1 VHSTRQDPNLA
12 ALQAGA
18 GLPGHVLDV
27 VVLTSDPGLL
37 ATLREAGGPEHAIWH
52 APSADNAVDLLVGG
66 RCSILI
72 ADLGALR
79 GDAAALLDRLHAQFP
94 ELILMATGRRD
105 EEHSVAMLVS
115 DQRIYRFLHKPVSPA
130 RANLFLSAATRRYNE
145 LRNAVPIDLITGK
158 HIVPRS
164 NTTAIVVTFVVLLS
178 AAAGGAFWWQ
188 SRKEPAVA
196 APPPRA
202 VGSLTPEEQVADYL
216 ARGEMALATNR
227 LVDPRGNNAVEYYR
241 SVLALQPEN
250 AGARTGLER
259 VGMKLEAR
267 VLEALQAGDPARG
280 ATALGILQRAVPE
293 YPRLDELRAEL
304 LALSR
309 SSRSPISAAPPPEPV
324 KRAPARTSA
333 PAPTPAARSTRTQAA
348 PTTTRQV
355 SAPTP
360 QVSAPTSAVQGPA
373 PGATAPAIAA
383 PAAALPAAAAAASD
397 PTPGELDNVARLRGR
412 GILLEPPGN
421 NAYEQL
427 LALRAKYPY
436 SIGVRTEQQQLAS
449 AFLERTRTA
458 LAAGDAVTANAFL
471 SRVDT
476 LVPNMAATKSLQTQL
491 AALQQQRA
499 FNAQIVQAKTL
510 TRTREVPPVYP
521 RDAERQNISGWVD
534 VEFTVAPD
542 GSTQDLVVR
551 GAEPQRMFDQ
561 AAVDAVKRWRFEPIM
576 RDGKAVAQRAAV
588 RIRFELK

>member
-1 VHSTRQDPNLA
+1 VHSTRQDANLA

-18 GLPGHVLDV
+18 GLPGHILDV

-37 ATLREAGGPEHAIWH
+37 ATLHQSAGPEHAIWH
-52 APSADNAVDLLVGG
+52 APSADAAVDLLVGG

-72 ADLGALR
+72 ADLGSLR

-94 ELILMATGRRD
+94 ELILMATGRRE

-164 NTTAIVVTFVVLLS
+164 NTPAIVVSLVVLLS
-178 AAAGGAFWWQ
+178 LAAGGAFWWQ
-188 SRKEPAVA
+188 SRKEPAAV

-202 VGSLTPEEQVADYL
+202 VGSLTQAEQIADFL
-216 ARGEMALATNR
+216 ARGEMALATDR

-241 SVLALQPEN
+241 SVLALQPDN
-250 AGARTGLER
+250 AGAHTGLER
-259 VGMKLEAR
+259 VGMKLEGR
-267 VLEALQAGDPARG
+267 FMDALQARDAARG
-280 ATALGILQRAVPE
+280 ATALATLQHAVPE

-304 LALSR
+304 LTLSR
-309 SSRSPISAAPPPEPV
+309 SSRSPISIAPPPEPV
-324 KRAPARTSA
+324 KPPPARAAAPVVIPATKSTTPQAAPPKPQVGTAKPEVQA
-333 PAPTPAARSTRTQAA
+333 PAPRAAA
-348 PTTTRQV
+348 PTA
-355 SAPTP
+355 AP
-360 QVSAPTSAVQGPA
+360 PA
-373 PGATAPAIAA
+373 AA
-383 PAAALPAAAAAASD
+383 PAAAAAVAAASD
-397 PTPGELDNVARLRGR
+397 PSASELDAVARLRGR
-412 GILLEPPGN
+412 GVLLEPPGN

-449 AFLERTRTA
+449 AFLDRTRTA
-458 LAAGDAVTANAFL
+458 LAAGDVATASAVL

-491 AALQQQRA
+491 AALEQKRA
-499 FNAQIVQAKTL
+499 FESQIVQAKTL
-510 TRTREVPPVYP
+510 KRVREVPPVYP
-521 RDAERQNISGWVD
+521 RDAERLSISGWVD

-561 AAVDAVKRWRFEPIM
+561 AAIDAVKRWRFEPIM
-576 RDGKAVAQRAAV
+576 RDGAAVAQRAAV

>member
-1 VHSTRQDPNLA
+1 MHSTRQDANLA

-18 GLPGHVLDV
+18 GLPGHILDV

-37 ATLREAGGPEHAIWH
+37 ATLHQSAGPEHAIWH
-52 APSADNAVDLLVGG
+52 APSADTAVDLLVGG
-66 RCSILI
+66 RCSILV

-94 ELILMATGRRD
+94 ELILMATGRRE

-130 RANLFLSAATRRYNE
+130 RANLFLSAASRRYNE

-164 NTTAIVVTFVVLLS
+164 KTPAIVISLVVLLS
-178 AAAGGAFWWQ
+178 LAAGGAFWWQ
-188 SRKEPAVA
+188 SRKEPVAV

-202 VGSLTPEEQVADYL
+202 VGSLTPDEQIADFL
-216 ARGEMALATNR
+216 ARGEMALATDR

-241 SVLALQPEN
+241 SVLALQPDN
-250 AGARTGLER
+250 PGAHTGLER
-259 VGMKLEAR
+259 VGMKMEAR
-267 VLEALQAGDPARG
+267 VLEALQERDAARG
-280 ATALGILQRAVPE
+280 ATALATLQHAVPE

-309 SSRSPISAAPPPEPV
+309 SSRSPISVAPPPEPV
-324 KRAPARTSA
+324 KRPPARTSA
-333 PAPTPAARSTRTQAA
+333 PASTPGAKAATTQ
-348 PTTTRQV
+348 T
-355 SAPTP
+355 APTP
-360 QVSAPTSAVQGPA
+360 TPSVDAPA
-373 PGATAPAIAA
+373 PGAAALTVTA
-383 PAAALPAAAAAASD
+383 PAAAATAAAAAGSD
-397 PTPGELDNVARLRGR
+397 PTPSELDNVARLRGR
-412 GILLEPPGN
+412 GILLEPPVN

-449 AFLERTRTA
+449 TFLDRTRTA
-458 LAAGDAVTANAFL
+458 LAASDVATASAFL
-471 SRVDT
+471 SRVDN

-491 AALQQQRA
+491 ATLQQQSQ
-499 FNAQIVQAKTL
+499 FNSNIVQAKTL
-510 TRTREVPPVYP
+510 KRVREVPPVYP
-521 RDAERQNISGWVD
+521 RDAERQKLSGWVD

-551 GAEPQRMFDQ
+551 GAEPQRTFDQ
-561 AAVDAVKRWRFEPIM
+561 AAIDAVKRWRFEPIM
-576 RDGKAVAQRAAV
+576 RDGTAVAQRAAL

>member
-1 VHSTRQDPNLA
+1 MHSTRQDPNLA

-66 RCSILI
+66 RCSILV

-158 HIVPRS
+158 HVVPRS
-164 NTTAIVVTFVVLLS
+164 NTAGIVAGLVVMLS
-178 AAAGGAFWWQ
+178 VAAGGAFWWQ
-188 SRKEPAVA
+188 SRKETVSVT
-196 APPPRA
+196 PPPRA
-202 VGSLTPEEQVADYL
+202 VGTLTQEEQIADYL
-216 ARGEMALATNR
+216 ARGEMALATDR
-227 LVDPRGNNAVEYYR
+227 LLDPRGNNAVEYFR
-241 SVLALQPEN
+241 AVLALQPDN
-250 AGARTGLER
+250 VGAHTGLER

-267 VLEALQAGDPARG
+267 VLEALQARDPARG
-280 ATALGILQRAVPE
+280 ATALASLQHAVPE
-293 YPRLDELRAEL
+293 YARLDALRTEL
-304 LALSR
+304 LTLSR
-309 SSRSPISAAPPPEPV
+309 SSHNPISVAPPPPAPV
-324 KRAPARTSA
+324 KQTPARTSA
-333 PAPTPAARSTRTQAA
+333 PKPEGQTPAQR
-348 PTTTRQV
+348 
-355 SAPTP
+355 
-360 QVSAPTSAVQGPA
+360 
-373 PGATAPAIAA
+373 ATA
-383 PAAALPAAAAAASD
+383 PAAAAAAAS
-397 PTPGELDNVARLRGR
+397 PSASELDSVARLRSR
-412 GILLEPPGN
+412 GVLLEPPGN

-427 LALRAKYPY
+427 LALRAKYPD
-436 SIGVRTEQQQLAS
+436 SGEVRTEQQLLAS

-458 LAAGDAVTANAFL
+458 LAAGDIATAGAFL

-476 LVPNMAATKSLQTQL
+476 LAPNLAATKSLQTQL
-491 AALQQQRA
+491 AAAQQQR
-499 FNAQIVQAKTL
+499 NAAAQVVQAKTL
-510 TRTREVPPVYP
+510 KRVREVPPVYP

-534 VEFTVAPD
+534 VEFTIAPD
-542 GSTQDLVVR
+542 GSTQELVVR
-551 GAEPQRMFDQ
+551 NAQPQRMFDQ
-561 AAVDAVKRWRFEPIM
+561 AAIDAVKRWRFEPVL
-576 RDGKAVAQRAAV
+576 RDGTAVSQRAAV

>member
-1 VHSTRQDPNLA
+1 VHSTRQDANLA

-18 GLPGHVLDV
+18 GLPGHILDV

-37 ATLREAGGPEHAIWH
+37 ATLHQSAGPEHAIWH
-52 APSADNAVDLLVGG
+52 APSADTAVDLLVGG
-66 RCSILI
+66 RCSILV

-94 ELILMATGRRD
+94 ELILMATGRRE

-130 RANLFLSAATRRYNE
+130 RANLFLSAASRRYNE

-164 NTTAIVVTFVVLLS
+164 KTPAIVISLVVLLS
-178 AAAGGAFWWQ
+178 LAAGGAFWWQ
-188 SRKEPAVA
+188 SRKEPVAV

-202 VGSLTPEEQVADYL
+202 VGSLTPDEQIADFL
-216 ARGEMALATNR
+216 ARGEMALATDR

-241 SVLALQPEN
+241 SVLALQPDN
-250 AGARTGLER
+250 PGAHTGLER
-259 VGMKLEAR
+259 VGMKMEAR
-267 VLEALQAGDPARG
+267 VLEALQERDAARG
-280 ATALGILQRAVPE
+280 ATALATLQHAVPE
-293 YPRLDELRAEL
+293 YPRLDQLRAEL

-309 SSRSPISAAPPPEPV
+309 SSRSPISVAPPPEPV
-324 KRAPARTSA
+324 KRPPARTSA
-333 PAPTPAARSTRTQAA
+333 PASTPGAKAATTQ
-348 PTTTRQV
+348 T
-355 SAPTP
+355 APTP
-360 QVSAPTSAVQGPA
+360 TPSVDAPA
-373 PGATAPAIAA
+373 PGAAALTVTA
-383 PAAALPAAAAAASD
+383 PAAAATAAAAAGSD
-397 PTPGELDNVARLRGR
+397 PTPSELDNVARLRGR
-412 GILLEPPGN
+412 GILLEPPVN

-449 AFLERTRTA
+449 TFLDRTRTA
-458 LAAGDAVTANAFL
+458 LAASDVATASAFL
-471 SRVDT
+471 SRVDN

-491 AALQQQRA
+491 ATLQQQSQ
-499 FNAQIVQAKTL
+499 FNSNIVQAKTL
-510 TRTREVPPVYP
+510 KRVREVPPVYP
-521 RDAERQNISGWVD
+521 RDAERQKLSGWVD

-551 GAEPQRMFDQ
+551 GAEPQRTFDQ
-561 AAVDAVKRWRFEPIM
+561 AAIDAVKRWRFEPIM
-576 RDGKAVAQRAAV
+576 RDGTAVAQRAAL

>member
-27 VVLTSDPGLL
+27 VVLTADPGLL

-164 NTTAIVVTFVVLLS
+164 NTTAIVVGLVVLLS
-178 AAAGGAFWWQ
+178 IVAGGALWWQ
-188 SRKEPAVA
+188 SRKEPAAA

-202 VGSLTPEEQVADYL
+202 VGSLTQEEQIADFL

-241 SVLALQPEN
+241 GVLALQPDN
-250 AGARTGLER
+250 AGAHTGLER
-259 VGMKLEAR
+259 AGMKLEAR
-267 VLEALQAGDPARG
+267 VLEALQAKDAARG
-280 ATALGILQRAVPE
+280 ATALATLQRAVPE

-304 LALSR
+304 LTLSR
-309 SSRSPISAAPPPEPV
+309 SSHSPISVAPPPPEPV
-324 KRAPARTSA
+324 KRPPARTSA
-333 PAPTPAARSTRTQAA
+333 PASTSAAKPTTPPAAR
-348 PTTTRQV
+348 
-355 SAPTP
+355 PTP
-360 QVSAPTSAVQGPA
+360 QVATPTSQSTTPPRVDTPTPEVQAPA
-373 PGATAPAIAA
+373 PAP
-383 PAAALPAAAAAASD
+383 AAAAASD
-397 PTPGELDNVARLRGR
+397 PTPSELDAVARLRGR

-427 LALRAKYPY
+427 LALRTKYPY

-458 LAAGDAVTANAFL
+458 LAAGDAATASAFL

-491 AALQQQRA
+491 AALQQQRK
-499 FNAQIVQAKTL
+499 FNSQIVQAMTL
-510 TRTREVPPVYP
+510 KRVREVPPVYP
-521 RDAERQNISGWVD
+521 RDAERLSLSGWVD

-542 GSTQDLVVR
+542 GSTHDLVVR

-561 AAVDAVKRWRFEPIM
+561 AAVDAVQRWRFEPIM
-576 RDGKAVAQRAAV
+576 RDGAAVAQRAAV

>member
-1 VHSTRQDPNLA
+1 VHSTRQDANLA

-18 GLPGHVLDV
+18 GLPGHILDV

-37 ATLREAGGPEHAIWH
+37 ATLHQSAGPEHAIWH
-52 APSADNAVDLLVGG
+52 APSADTAVDLLVGG
-66 RCSILI
+66 RCSILV

-94 ELILMATGRRD
+94 ELILMATGRRE

-130 RANLFLSAATRRYNE
+130 RANLFLSAASRRYNE

-164 NTTAIVVTFVVLLS
+164 KTPAIVISLVVLLS
-178 AAAGGAFWWQ
+178 LAAGGAFWWQ
-188 SRKEPAVA
+188 SRKEPVAV

-202 VGSLTPEEQVADYL
+202 VGSLTPDEQIADFL
-216 ARGEMALATNR
+216 ARGEMALATDR

-241 SVLALQPEN
+241 SVLALQPDN
-250 AGARTGLER
+250 PGAHTGLER
-259 VGMKLEAR
+259 VGMKMEAR
-267 VLEALQAGDPARG
+267 VLEALQERDAARG
-280 ATALGILQRAVPE
+280 ATALATLQHAVPE
-293 YPRLDELRAEL
+293 YPRLDQLRAEL

-309 SSRSPISAAPPPEPV
+309 SSRSPISVAPPPEPV
-324 KRAPARTSA
+324 KRPPARTSA
-333 PAPTPAARSTRTQAA
+333 PASTPGAKAATTQ
-348 PTTTRQV
+348 T
-355 SAPTP
+355 APTP
-360 QVSAPTSAVQGPA
+360 TPSVDAPA
-373 PGATAPAIAA
+373 PGAAALTVTA
-383 PAAALPAAAAAASD
+383 PAAAATAAAAAGSD
-397 PTPGELDNVARLRGR
+397 PTPSELDNVARLRGR
-412 GILLEPPGN
+412 GILLEPPVN

-449 AFLERTRTA
+449 TFLDRTRTA
-458 LAAGDAVTANAFL
+458 LAASDVATASAFL
-471 SRVDT
+471 SRVDN

-491 AALQQQRA
+491 ATLQQQSQ
-499 FNAQIVQAKTL
+499 FNSNIVQAKTL
-510 TRTREVPPVYP
+510 KRVREVPPVYP
-521 RDAERQNISGWVD
+521 RDAERQKLSGWVD

-551 GAEPQRMFDQ
+551 GAEPQRTFDQ
-561 AAVDAVKRWRFEPIM
+561 AAIDAVKRWRFEPIM
-576 RDGKAVAQRAAV
+576 RDSVAIAQRAAV

>member
-1 VHSTRQDPNLA
+1 MQSTRQDANLA

-18 GLPGHVLDV
+18 GLPGHILDV

-37 ATLREAGGPEHAIWH
+37 ATLHQSAGPEHAIWH
-52 APSADNAVDLLVGG
+52 APSADTAVDLLVGG
-66 RCSILI
+66 RCSILV

-94 ELILMATGRRD
+94 ELILMATGRRE

-130 RANLFLSAATRRYNE
+130 RANLFLSAASRRYNE

-164 NTTAIVVTFVVLLS
+164 KTPAIVISLVVLLS
-178 AAAGGAFWWQ
+178 LAAGGAFWWQ
-188 SRKEPAVA
+188 SRKEPVAV

-202 VGSLTPEEQVADYL
+202 VGSLTPDEQIADFL
-216 ARGEMALATNR
+216 ARGEMALATDR

-241 SVLALQPEN
+241 SVLALQPDN
-250 AGARTGLER
+250 PGAHTGLER
-259 VGMKLEAR
+259 VGMKMEAR
-267 VLEALQAGDPARG
+267 VLEALQERDAARG
-280 ATALGILQRAVPE
+280 ATALATLQHAVPE
-293 YPRLDELRAEL
+293 YPRLDQLRAEL

-309 SSRSPISAAPPPEPV
+309 SSRSPISVASPPEPV
-324 KRAPARTSA
+324 KRPPARTSA
-333 PAPTPAARSTRTQAA
+333 PASTPGAKAATTQ
-348 PTTTRQV
+348 T
-355 SAPTP
+355 APTP
-360 QVSAPTSAVQGPA
+360 TPSVDAPA
-373 PGATAPAIAA
+373 PGAAALTVTA
-383 PAAALPAAAAAASD
+383 PAAAATAAAAAGSD
-397 PTPGELDNVARLRGR
+397 PTPSELDNVARLRGR
-412 GILLEPPGN
+412 GILLEPPVN

-449 AFLERTRTA
+449 TFLDRTRTA
-458 LAAGDAVTANAFL
+458 LAASDVATASAFL
-471 SRVDT
+471 SRVDN

-491 AALQQQRA
+491 ATLQQQSQ
-499 FNAQIVQAKTL
+499 FNSNIVQAKTL
-510 TRTREVPPVYP
+510 KRVREVPPVYP
-521 RDAERQNISGWVD
+521 RDAERQKLSGWVD

-551 GAEPQRMFDQ
+551 GAEPQRTFDQ
-561 AAVDAVKRWRFEPIM
+561 AAIDAVKRWRFEPIM
-576 RDGKAVAQRAAV
+576 RDGTAVAQRAAL

>member
-1 VHSTRQDPNLA
+1 MHSTRQDANLA

-18 GLPGHVLDV
+18 GLPGHILDV

-37 ATLREAGGPEHAIWH
+37 ATLHQSAGPEHAIWH
-52 APSADNAVDLLVGG
+52 APSADTAVDLLVGG
-66 RCSILI
+66 RCSILV

-94 ELILMATGRRD
+94 ELILMATGRRE

-130 RANLFLSAATRRYNE
+130 RANLFLSAASRRYNE

-164 NTTAIVVTFVVLLS
+164 KTPAIVISLVVLLS
-178 AAAGGAFWWQ
+178 LAAGGAFWWQ
-188 SRKEPAVA
+188 SRKEPVAV

-202 VGSLTPEEQVADYL
+202 VGSLTPDEQIADFL
-216 ARGEMALATNR
+216 ARGEMALATDR

-241 SVLALQPEN
+241 SVLALQPDN
-250 AGARTGLER
+250 PGAHTGLER
-259 VGMKLEAR
+259 VGMKMEAR
-267 VLEALQAGDPARG
+267 VLEALQERDAARG
-280 ATALGILQRAVPE
+280 ATALATLQHAVPE

-309 SSRSPISAAPPPEPV
+309 SSRSPISVAPPPEPV
-324 KRAPARTSA
+324 KRPPVRTSA
-333 PAPTPAARSTRTQAA
+333 PASTPGAKAATTQ
-348 PTTTRQV
+348 T
-355 SAPTP
+355 APTP
-360 QVSAPTSAVQGPA
+360 TPSVDAPA
-373 PGATAPAIAA
+373 PGAAALTFTA
-383 PAAALPAAAAAASD
+383 PAAAATAAAAAGSD
-397 PTPGELDNVARLRGR
+397 PTQSELDNVARLRGR
-412 GILLEPPGN
+412 GILLEPPVN

-449 AFLERTRTA
+449 TFLDRTRTA
-458 LAAGDAVTANAFL
+458 LAAGDVALASAFL
-471 SRVDT
+471 SRVDN

-491 AALQQQRA
+491 ATLQQQSQ
-499 FNAQIVQAKTL
+499 FNSNIVQAKTL
-510 TRTREVPPVYP
+510 KRVREVPPVYP
-521 RDAERQNISGWVD
+521 RDAERQKLSGWVD

-551 GAEPQRMFDQ
+551 GAEPQRTFDQ
-561 AAVDAVKRWRFEPIM
+561 AAIDAVKRWRFEPIM
-576 RDGKAVAQRAAV
+576 RDGTAVAQRAAL

>member
-1 VHSTRQDPNLA
+1 MHSTRQDANLA

-18 GLPGHVLDV
+18 GLPGHILDV

-37 ATLREAGGPEHAIWH
+37 ATLHQSAGPEHAIWH
-52 APSADNAVDLLVGG
+52 APSADTAVDLLVGG
-66 RCSILI
+66 RCSILV

-94 ELILMATGRRD
+94 ELILMATGRRE

-130 RANLFLSAATRRYNE
+130 RANLFLSAASRRYNE
-145 LRNAVPIDLITGK
+145 LRNTVPIDLITGK

-164 NTTAIVVTFVVLLS
+164 KTPAIVISLVVLLS
-178 AAAGGAFWWQ
+178 LAAGGAFWWQ
-188 SRKEPAVA
+188 SRKEPVAV

-202 VGSLTPEEQVADYL
+202 VGSLTPDEQIADFL
-216 ARGEMALATNR
+216 ARGEMALATDR

-241 SVLALQPEN
+241 SVLALQPDN
-250 AGARTGLER
+250 PGAHTGLER
-259 VGMKLEAR
+259 VGMKMEAR
-267 VLEALQAGDPARG
+267 VLEALQERDAARG
-280 ATALGILQRAVPE
+280 ATALATLQHAVPE
-293 YPRLDELRAEL
+293 YPRLDQLRAEL

-309 SSRSPISAAPPPEPV
+309 SSRSPISVASPPEPV
-324 KRAPARTSA
+324 KRPPARTSA
-333 PAPTPAARSTRTQAA
+333 PASTPGAKAATTQ
-348 PTTTRQV
+348 T
-355 SAPTP
+355 APTP
-360 QVSAPTSAVQGPA
+360 TPSVDAPA
-373 PGATAPAIAA
+373 PGAAALTVTA
-383 PAAALPAAAAAASD
+383 PAAAATAAAAAGSD
-397 PTPGELDNVARLRGR
+397 PTPSELDNVARLRGR
-412 GILLEPPGN
+412 GILLEPPVN

-449 AFLERTRTA
+449 TFLDRTRTA
-458 LAAGDAVTANAFL
+458 LAASDVATASAFL
-471 SRVDT
+471 SRVDN

-491 AALQQQRA
+491 ATLQQQSQ
-499 FNAQIVQAKTL
+499 FNSNIVQAKTL
-510 TRTREVPPVYP
+510 KRVREVPPVYP
-521 RDAERQNISGWVD
+521 RDAERQKLSGWVD

-551 GAEPQRMFDQ
+551 GAEPQRTFDQ
-561 AAVDAVKRWRFEPIM
+561 AAIDAVKRWRFEPIM
-576 RDGKAVAQRAAV
+576 RDGTAVVQRAAL

>member
-1 VHSTRQDPNLA
+1 MHSTRQDPSLA

-52 APSADNAVDLLVGG
+52 APSADSAVDLLVGG

-145 LRNAVPIDLITGK
+145 LRSAVPIDLITGK

-164 NTTAIVVTFVVLLS
+164 NTAAIVVGLVVLLS
-178 AAAGGAFWWQ
+178 VAAGGALWWQ
-188 SRKEPAVA
+188 RRSQPAAVT
-196 APPPRA
+196 PPPRA
-202 VGSLTPEEQVADYL
+202 VGSLTQEEQIADFL
-216 ARGEMALATNR
+216 ARGEMALATDR

-241 SVLALQPEN
+241 GVLALQPDN
-250 AGARTGLER
+250 AGAHTGLER

-267 VLEALQAGDPARG
+267 VLEALQARDPARG
-280 ATALGILQRAVPE
+280 ATALAALQHAVPE

-304 LALSR
+304 LTLSR

-324 KRAPARTSA
+324 KRPPARTSA
-333 PAPTPAARSTRTQAA
+333 PASVPPARSATPQAA
-348 PTTTRQV
+348 P
-355 SAPTP
+355 PTP
-360 QVSAPTSAVQGPA
+360 QVDTKTPEVQAPSPRAAAPTSATS
-373 PGATAPAIAA
+373 GAATTT
-383 PAAALPAAAAAASD
+383 AAAAAASD
-397 PTPGELDNVARLRGR
+397 PSASELDNVARLRGR
-412 GILLEPPGN
+412 GVLLEPPGN

-449 AFLERTRTA
+449 VFLERTRTA
-458 LAAGDAVTANAFL
+458 LAAGDAETARAFL

-491 AALQQQRA
+491 AALQQQRNFA
-499 FNAQIVQAKTL
+499 SQIVQAKTL
-510 TRTREVPPVYP
+510 KRVREVPPVYP

-542 GSTQDLVVR
+542 GATQDLVVR

-561 AAVDAVKRWRFEPIM
+561 AAIDAVKRWRFEPIM
-576 RDGKAVAQRAAV
+576 RDGVAVAQRAAV

>member
-37 ATLREAGGPEHAIWH
+37 ATLRQAAGPEHAIWH

-145 LRNAVPIDLITGK
+145 LRDAVPVGLTTGK
-158 HIVPRS
+158 HVAPRS
-164 NTTAIVVTFVVLLS
+164 SATAMVVGLVVLLS
-178 AAAGGAFWWQ
+178 VATGGAFWWQ
-188 SRKEPAVA
+188 SRKEPVPVS
-196 APPPRA
+196 PPPRA
-202 VGSLTPEEQVADYL
+202 VGTLTQEEQIADYL
-216 ARGEMALATNR
+216 ARGEIALATDR
-227 LVDPRGNNAVEYYR
+227 LLDPRGNNAVEYFR
-241 SVLALQPEN
+241 AVLALQPDN
-250 AGARTGLER
+250 VGAHTGLER

-267 VLEALQAGDPARG
+267 VLEALQARDPARG
-280 ATALGILQRAVPE
+280 ATALAALQHAVPE
-293 YPRLDELRAEL
+293 YQRIDALRTELVT
-304 LALSR
+304 LSR
-309 SSRSPISAAPPPEPV
+309 SSRSPISVAPPPP
-324 KRAPARTSA
+324 APAKQP
-333 PAPTPAARSTRTQAA
+333 PARASVPAAAPAARSPSQQA
-348 PTTTRQV
+348 PTTGP
-355 SAPTP
+355 SA
-360 QVSAPTSAVQGPA
+360 
-373 PGATAPAIAA
+373 
-383 PAAALPAAAAAASD
+383 
-397 PTPGELDNVARLRGR
+397 GELDNVARLRGS
-412 GILLEPPGN
+412 GVLLEPPVN

-427 LALRAKYPY
+427 LAMGAKYPD
-436 SIGVRTEQQQLAS
+436 SIEVRNEQQQLAFT
-449 AFLERTRTA
+449 FLERTRTA
-458 LAAGDAVTANAFL
+458 LAAGDVETARAFL

-476 LVPNMAATKSLQTQL
+476 LVPNMPATKALQTQL
-491 AALQQQRA
+491 AAAQQRNVA
-499 FNAQIVQAKTL
+499 AQVVQAKTL
-510 TRTREVPPVYP
+510 KRVREVPPVYP
-521 RDAERQNISGWVD
+521 REAERLSLSGWVD
-534 VEFTVAPD
+534 VEFTIAPD

-551 GAEPQRMFDQ
+551 NAEPQRIFDQ
-561 AAVDAVKRWRFEPIM
+561 AAIDAVKRWRFEPVQ
-576 RDGKAVAQRAAV
+576 RDGAEVAQRAAV

>member
-1 VHSTRQDPNLA
+1 MHSTRQDANLA

-18 GLPGHVLDV
+18 GLPGHILDV

-37 ATLREAGGPEHAIWH
+37 ATLHQSAGPEHAIWH
-52 APSADNAVDLLVGG
+52 APSADTAVDLLVGG
-66 RCSILI
+66 RCSILV

-94 ELILMATGRRD
+94 ELILMATGRRE

-130 RANLFLSAATRRYNE
+130 RANLFLSAASRRYNE

-164 NTTAIVVTFVVLLS
+164 KTPAIVISLVVLLS
-178 AAAGGAFWWQ
+178 LAAGGTFWWQ
-188 SRKEPAVA
+188 SRKEPVAV

-202 VGSLTPEEQVADYL
+202 VGSLTPDEQIADFL
-216 ARGEMALATNR
+216 ARGEMALATDR

-241 SVLALQPEN
+241 SVLALQPDN
-250 AGARTGLER
+250 PGAHTGLER
-259 VGMKLEAR
+259 VGMKMEAR
-267 VLEALQAGDPARG
+267 VLEALQERDAARG
-280 ATALGILQRAVPE
+280 ATALATLQHAVPE
-293 YPRLDELRAEL
+293 YPRLDQLRAEL

-309 SSRSPISAAPPPEPV
+309 SSRSPISVASPPEPV
-324 KRAPARTSA
+324 KRPPARTSA
-333 PAPTPAARSTRTQAA
+333 PASTPGAKAATTQ
-348 PTTTRQV
+348 T
-355 SAPTP
+355 APTP
-360 QVSAPTSAVQGPA
+360 TPSVDAPA
-373 PGATAPAIAA
+373 PGAAALTVTA
-383 PAAALPAAAAAASD
+383 PAAAATAAAAAGSD
-397 PTPGELDNVARLRGR
+397 PTPSELDNVARLRGR
-412 GILLEPPGN
+412 GILLEPPVN

-449 AFLERTRTA
+449 TFLDRTRTA
-458 LAAGDAVTANAFL
+458 LAAGDVAMASAFL
-471 SRVDT
+471 SRVDN

-491 AALQQQRA
+491 ATLQQQSQ
-499 FNAQIVQAKTL
+499 FNSNIVQAKTL
-510 TRTREVPPVYP
+510 KRVREVPPVYP
-521 RDAERQNISGWVD
+521 RDAERQKLSGWVD

-551 GAEPQRMFDQ
+551 GAEPQRTFDQ
-561 AAVDAVKRWRFEPIM
+561 AAIDAVKRWRFEPIM
-576 RDGKAVAQRAAV
+576 RHGTAVAQRAAL

>member
-1 VHSTRQDPNLA
+1 MHSTRQDANLA

-18 GLPGHVLDV
+18 GLPGHILDV

-37 ATLREAGGPEHAIWH
+37 ATLHQSAGPEHAIWH
-52 APSADNAVDLLVGG
+52 APSADTAVDLLVGG
-66 RCSILI
+66 RCSILV

-94 ELILMATGRRD
+94 ELILMATGRRE

-130 RANLFLSAATRRYNE
+130 RANLFLSAASRRYNE

-164 NTTAIVVTFVVLLS
+164 KTPAIVISLVVLLS
-178 AAAGGAFWWQ
+178 LAAGGAFWWQ
-188 SRKEPAVA
+188 SRKEPVAV

-202 VGSLTPEEQVADYL
+202 VGSLTPDEQIADFL
-216 ARGEMALATNR
+216 ARGEMALATDR

-241 SVLALQPEN
+241 SVLALQPDN
-250 AGARTGLER
+250 PGAHTGLER
-259 VGMKLEAR
+259 VGMKMEAR
-267 VLEALQAGDPARG
+267 VLEALQERDAARG
-280 ATALGILQRAVPE
+280 ATALATLQHAVPE
-293 YPRLDELRAEL
+293 YPRLDQLRAEL

-309 SSRSPISAAPPPEPV
+309 SSRSPISVASPPEPV
-324 KRAPARTSA
+324 KRPPARTSA
-333 PAPTPAARSTRTQAA
+333 PASTPGAKAATTQ
-348 PTTTRQV
+348 T
-355 SAPTP
+355 APTP
-360 QVSAPTSAVQGPA
+360 TPSVDAPA
-373 PGATAPAIAA
+373 PGAAALTVTA
-383 PAAALPAAAAAASD
+383 PAAAATAAAAAGSD
-397 PTPGELDNVARLRGR
+397 PTQSELDNVARLRGR
-412 GILLEPPGN
+412 GILLEPPVN

-449 AFLERTRTA
+449 TFLDRTRTA
-458 LAAGDAVTANAFL
+458 LAAGDVAMASAFL
-471 SRVDT
+471 SRVDN

-491 AALQQQRA
+491 ATLQQQSQ
-499 FNAQIVQAKTL
+499 FNSNIVQAKTL
-510 TRTREVPPVYP
+510 KRVREVPPVYP
-521 RDAERQNISGWVD
+521 RDAERQKLSGWVD

-551 GAEPQRMFDQ
+551 GAEPQRTFDQ
-561 AAVDAVKRWRFEPIM
+561 AAIDAVKRWRFEPIM
-576 RDGKAVAQRAAV
+576 RDGTAVAQRAAL